1 VGTRGYIAPEV
12 IGIYCPEDIATIADS
27 SSLYTVA
34 VDLWALGAIMFKL
47 LTHENVF
54 AEPLELARYVTARR
68 PFPKAL
74 VSEKG
79 ASEACMSFLEQAMAH
94 SPTSRPTSSQ
104 ALAHEWLADLSNLV
118 DSSEEFPDT
127 M

>member
-1 VGTRGYIAPEV
+1 M
-12 IGIYCPEDIATIADS
+12 GIYCPEDIATIADS

-68 PFPKAL
+68 PFLKAL

-94 SPTSRPTSSQ
+94 SPSSRPTSSQ
-104 ALAHEWLADLSNLV
+104 ALAHEWLADLSNPAY
-118 DSSEEFPDT
+118 SSEEFPDT